1 MANSRFDFSVCLLAV
16 AFVAIGSSWDLRD
29 NWMGPT
35 ENIWSERQCPN
46 AGNWHG
52 WNWHLEECK
61 EKCRQ
66 TNDCTAINFSP
77 NHHGCALR
85 KCGQHVP
92 GPAWDYG
99 DGYKGYYITTGGN
112 IT

>member
-1 MANSRFDFSVCLLAV
+1 MAHSLFDFSVCLLAV

-35 ENIWSERQCPN
+35 ENIWSERQCPS

-61 EKCRQ
+61 EACRRIKGCSAINYG
-66 TNDCTAINFSP
+66 TDNNDCV
-77 NHHGCALR
+77 LR
-85 KCGQHVP
+85 SCGQWVADP
-92 GPAWDYG
+92 TESK
-99 DGYKGYYITTGGN
+99 DGYKGYYMTPRGN